1 MEIRNESL
9 KIRKVKI
16 TDIKLFS
23 KNYSNVST
31 RHFGNDVYVN
41 HSNYTDEHER
51 IYYEEDNGAV
61 GIIETIN
68 QQTLFKNGGE
78 CLLASIENKYLG
90 YKNKNQQ
97 IEYSPLLKKEK
108 SNIGFRLKILNLFLF
123 IVTSI
128 PLLSVFIYYPMIKES
143 KNVYYRPIMF
153 KYNFLEENLFLIGFA
168 LNIIFNIGFI
178 SGIAENSD
186 FIGFSSLIGLILSS
200 ALIFSK
206 YYLISKDFENKK
218 ETLKNNITKK
228 IEEIERSN

>member
-1 MEIRNESL
+1 MEIRNEDL

-16 TDIKLFS
+16 TDIKVFS

-41 HSNYTDEHER
+41 HSNHTDEHER

-68 QQTLFKNGGE
+68 QQTLFKNGGD
-78 CLLASIENKYLG
+78 CILASIENRYLG

-108 SNIGFRLKILNLFLF
+108 SNIGFRSKFLNVFLF

-128 PLLSVFIYYPMIKES
+128 PLLSVFFYYPMIKES

-153 KYNFLEENLFLIGFA
+153 KYNFLEENLFSIGFA
-168 LNIIFNIGFI
+168 LNILFNIGFI
-178 SGIAENSD
+178 AGLAENSD
-186 FIGFSSLIGLILSS
+186 FIGFSSLAGIVFSS
-200 ALIFSK
+200 ALIFFK
-206 YYLISKDFENKK
+206 YYSISKDFESKK

-228 IEEIERSN
+228 IEEIEKSN